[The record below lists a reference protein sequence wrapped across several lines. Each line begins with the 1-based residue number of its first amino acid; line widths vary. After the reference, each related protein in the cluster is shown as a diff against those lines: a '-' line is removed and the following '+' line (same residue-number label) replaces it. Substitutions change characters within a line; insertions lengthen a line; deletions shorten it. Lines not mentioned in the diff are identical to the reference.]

1 MTAEVIPDVVARR
14 LPKRVHDENPATL
27 ADAWRVFF
35 KYPSP
40 RVMTALMILSVGA
53 KVFVGG
59 WSTWDLAVVAAVAA
73 FWPVQEWLIHV
84 FILHLKPF
92 TILGRRFHP
101 LTSQKHRAHH
111 QDPWRLELVFIPT
124 HILPFAGPLVFA
136 FYFLV
141 LPTLPLA
148 LTGLAAFFLLS
159 FHYEWV
165 HYFVHTRYKPRS
177 AYYLRLWKNHR
188 LHHFMNENYW
198 YGVTMLSG
206 DKLLRTGPARDAV
219 EPSTT
224 CRTLGQMD
232 DLGGN
237 RGT

>member
-1 MTAEVIPDVVARR
+1 MTSEAIPDVVARR
-14 LPKRVHDENPATL
+14 IPKRVHDEVPATL
-27 ADAWRVFF
+27 RDAWRVFF

-40 RVMTALMILSVGA
+40 RVIATLMLLSVSA
-53 KVFVGG
+53 KVYVGG
-59 WSTWDLAVVAAVAA
+59 WSWWDLPVAAGVLA

-92 TILGRRFHP
+92 TLFGRRFHP
-101 LTSQKHRAHH
+101 LTAQKHRAHH

-124 HILPFAGPLVFA
+124 HVLPLAGPLVFG

-141 LPTLPLA
+141 LPTLPMA
-148 LTGLAAFFLLS
+148 LTGLASFFLLA

-165 HYFVHTRYKPRS
+165 HYFLHLRYKPQSR
-177 AYYLRLWKNHR
+177 YYLRLWKNHR

-198 YGVTMLSG
+198 YGVTMLGG
-206 DKLLRTGPARDAV
+206 DKLLRTGPDRSAV
-219 EPSTT
+219 EPSPT

-232 DLGGN
+232 DLGASG
-237 RGT
+237 R